1 MIFQMDS
8 WNQQVNHSQNITK
21 IHTCYFSAK
30 TGNNSDA
37 CARKCTR
44 KDNSGK
50 VVEQI
55 LGGGGGGNST
65 KKYNFPD
72 RGYDWDCNTSVSS
85 LLISKKNSN
94 RFLRAN
100 FFHNN
105 FHELKIIMNLN
116 FQNMCKT
123 HSRFQTD
130 VSFTVILY
138 IFWESMYEI
147 RGKFFLNASYYEMG
161 KIIFK

>member
-1 MIFQMDS
+1 M
-8 WNQQVNHSQNITK
+8 
-21 IHTCYFSAK
+21 
-30 TGNNSDA
+30 
-37 CARKCTR
+37 RK
-44 KDNSGK
+44 KVYKEGQLWE
-50 VVEQI
+50 VVEQ
-55 LGGGGGGNST
+55 LGGGGGNST

-85 LLISKKNSN
+85 LLTSKKNSN

-105 FHELKIIMNLN
+105 FHKLKIIMNLN

-147 RGKFFLNASYYEMG
+147 RGKFFLMLVKYYEMG